1 MLVNY
6 VAIFGGSSR
15 EDLISKLVFFV
26 ANMWLFFK
34 VWRHGW
40 QFNSMRSM
48 HHLLLVSIAWHIRV
62 TWQCNHSWTYH
73 WLWRSK
79 PCCIYIYI
87 YISHSFRRGIWSM
100 QSWQKKLKQGG
111 KIFHNV
117 KTWKSWCLHLPNM
130 FCNTKKLLWSKSK
143 WVITMS
149 KM

>member
-73 WLWRSK
+73 WLWRSM

-87 YISHSFRRGIWSM
+87 YIFLTLLEEAYGACKVDKKNWNKVGRSFIMLRLENLDACTYQTCFAI
-100 QSWQKKLKQGG
+100 LK
-111 KIFHNV
+111 N
-117 KTWKSWCLHLPNM
+117 
-130 FCNTKKLLWSKSK
+130 FCGQNLNGW
-143 WVITMS
+143 
-149 KM
+149 